1 MFSQIT
7 KQILKQ
13 TKKYIV
19 EYIWIDGDDKLR
31 SKNKI
36 LVLPENISL
45 HNFSSWNY
53 DGSSTNQA
61 TTESS
66 ERFLKP
72 VYYCNNPFVSKNY
85 NGYLVFCA
93 TYEDAEHTKPTKNN
107 NFVSCDKILENELN
121 KLTKPWFGFE
131 QEFFLFK
138 HENTNCSKTPLCGD
152 KYNEQGQYYCSVG
165 SENAFGRHIMDQFI
179 EFCIEAGLDIYGT
192 NSEVAPSQWEFQIG
206 TVEGINAAHQLWIA
220 RYILIRISEKYD
232 VCVDFHPKPHNEIN
246 GSGCHTNFSNVLTRK
261 PGVGLENMKKMFVN
275 LEQHHLEHILFYGEH
290 NELRLTGI
298 HETAS
303 IDKFSWGVS
312 SRNTSIRVG
321 TEVEKN
327 GCGYFEDRRPASNCD
342 PYLVIGLL
350 VKNTYLDANS

>member
-1 MFSQIT
+1 ME
-7 KQILKQ
+7 KH
-13 TKKYIV
+13 IV
-19 EYIWIDGDDKLR
+19 EYIWIDGDSNLR

-36 LVLPENISL
+36 IDLSQIVGLDS
-45 HNFSSWNY
+45 FSDWNY

-72 VYYCNNPFVSKNY
+72 VYYCINPFVSKKFK
-85 NGYLVFCA
+85 GYLVLCA
-93 TYEDAEHTKPTKNN
+93 TYDDLEYMKPTKNN
-107 NFVSCDKILENELN
+107 NFDNCYNILENEKN

-138 HENTNCSKTPLCGD
+138 HKNTNCSKIPLCGD
-152 KYNEQGQYYCSVG
+152 TYNEQGQYYCSIG
-165 SENAFGRHIMDQFI
+165 CENAFGRHIIDQFI
-179 EFCIEAGLDIYGT
+179 EYCIVSGLDIYGS

-206 TVEGINAAHQLWIA
+206 TTEGISAAHQLWIA
-220 RYILIRISEKYD
+220 RYILIRIAEKYD
-232 VCVDFHPKPHNEIN
+232 VCVDFHPKPHIEIN
-246 GSGCHTNFSNVLTRK
+246 GSGCHTNFSNQLTRNTAF
-261 PGVGLENMKKMFVN
+261 GFENMKKMFQQ
-275 LEQHHLEHILFYGEH
+275 LEEHHKEHISFYGEH

-303 IDKFSWGVS
+303 FENFSWGVS

-321 TEVEKN
+321 TDVAKN
-327 GCGYFEDRRPASNCD
+327 GHGYFEDRRPASNCD

-350 VKNTYLDANS
+350 VKNTSLDFN